1 MPLRLSIPKWKFRK
15 LELPQV
21 DQRERPHLA
30 FAFFCNGPCQF
41 RVSIDPIDSI
51 PLGNKLR
58 LGRGPS
64 FYVVPYYGGHRSA
77 PRVIAALASFV
88 HDRQSAA
95 DYEHNHDKN
104 T

>member
-58 LGRGPS
+58 LGRGAEFLRGAVLRWTS
-64 FYVVPYYGGHRSA
+64 ERTTRDSRSCK
-77 PRVIAALASFV
+77 LCS
-88 HDRQSAA
+88 
-95 DYEHNHDKN
+95 
-104 T
+104 